1 MTSDV
6 SYMKIMKSV
15 ARMQSLSMQKRA
27 EGKRIALVP
36 TMGFFHAGHISL
48 MAYARKR
55 CDLLVVSVFVNP
67 LQFGPSE
74 DLERYPRDLKR
85 DRIMAEK
92 AGVDVLFCPSAQD
105 MYPPR
110 FQTHVEVEQVTQS
123 LCGRNRPAH
132 FRGVTTVVTKLF
144 NIVQP
149 HEAVFGLKDYQQW
162 LAIRRM
168 AGDLNMAIKV
178 TGRPI
183 VRERDGLAMS
193 SRNTYLS
200 PAERKA
206 ALSLQQ
212 AISVAKDLV
221 HKGEKRPEGIK
232 KAIKE
237 LMAVHDNVR
246 TDYISFCHPET
257 LEERHIVNDKT
268 LLAIAAR
275 VGKTRLIDNC
285 LLSPGE

>member
-1 MTSDV
+1 
-6 SYMKIMKSV
+6 MKIIKSV

-27 EGKRIALVP
+27 EGKRIALMP
-36 TMGFFHAGHISL
+36 TMGYFHEGHISL

-55 CDLLVVSVFVNP
+55 CDLLVVSIFVNP

-74 DLERYPRDLKR
+74 DFERYPRDLKR
-85 DRIMAEK
+85 DRIIVEK
-92 AGVDVLFCPSAQD
+92 AGGDVLFCPSAQD
-105 MYPPR
+105 MYPPG
-110 FQTHVEVEQVTQS
+110 FQTHVEVEQLTQP
-123 LCGRNRPAH
+123 LCGQGRPGH

-168 AGDLNMAIKV
+168 AGDLNMAVKV

-183 VRERDGLAMS
+183 VREKDGLAMS
-193 SRNTYLS
+193 SRNTCLS

-206 ALSLQQ
+206 ALGLHQSL
-212 AISVAKDLV
+212 SMAKSLV
-221 HKGEKRPEGIK
+221 LKGEKSPERIK
-232 KAIKE
+232 KTIKK
-237 LMAVHDNVR
+237 LITSHDSAKIEYV
-246 TDYISFCHPET
+246 SLCHPET
-257 LEERHIVNDKT
+257 LDVRHIINDKT

-285 LLSPGE
+285 LLAPGE

>member
-1 MTSDV
+1 
-6 SYMKIMKSV
+6 
-15 ARMQSLSMQKRA
+15 MQSLSMQKRA

-36 TMGFFHAGHISL
+36 TMGCFHTGHKSL

-55 CDLLVVSVFVNP
+55 CDLLVVSIFVNP

-74 DLERYPRDLKR
+74 DFERYPRDLKR
-85 DRIMAEK
+85 DRVMAEK
-92 AGVDVLFCPSAQD
+92 AGVDVLFCPCAQD
-105 MYPPR
+105 MYPPG
-110 FQTHVEVEQVTQS
+110 FQTHVEVEQLTQP
-123 LCGRNRPAH
+123 LCGQSRPGH

-162 LAIRRM
+162 VAIRRM
-168 AGDLNMAIKV
+168 AGDLNMAVKV

-183 VRERDGLAMS
+183 VREKDGLAMS

-206 ALSLQQ
+206 ALGLHQSLS
-212 AISVAKDLV
+212 IAKDLV
-221 HKGEKRPEGIK
+221 HKGEKSPERIK
-232 KAIKE
+232 KTIKE
-237 LMAVHDNVR
+237 LI
-246 TDYISFCHPET
+246 ISYDSAKIEIEYVSLCHPET
-257 LEERHIVNDKT
+257 LDARHLINDKT

-285 LLSPGE
+285 PLSPGE

>member
-1 MTSDV
+1 
-6 SYMKIMKSV
+6 MKIIKSV
-15 ARMQSLSMQKRA
+15 ARMQSLSMQKRT

-48 MAYARKR
+48 MTYARKR
-55 CDLLVVSVFVNP
+55 CDLLVVSIFVNP
-67 LQFGPSE
+67 MQFGPSE

-85 DRIMAEK
+85 DRVMAEK
-92 AGVDVLFCPSAQD
+92 AGADVLFCPSAQD
-105 MYPPR
+105 MYPR
-110 FQTHVEVEQVTQS
+110 GFQTHVEVEQLTQP
-123 LCGRNRPAH
+123 LCGRRRPGH

-144 NIVQP
+144 NVVQP

-168 AGDLNMAIKV
+168 AGDLNMAVKV

-183 VRERDGLAMS
+183 VREKDGLAMS
-193 SRNTYLS
+193 SRNTCLS

-206 ALSLQQ
+206 ALSIHQSL
-212 AISVAKDLV
+212 STAKDLV
-221 HKGEKRPEGIK
+221 RKGEKGPERIK

-246 TDYISFCHPET
+246 TDYISLCHPET
-257 LEERHIVNDKT
+257 LEERHIVNEKT

>member
-1 MTSDV
+1 
-6 SYMKIMKSV
+6 MKIIKSV
-15 ARMQSLSMQKRA
+15 ARMQSLAMQKRT

-48 MAYARKR
+48 MTYARKR
-55 CDLLVVSVFVNP
+55 CDLLVVSIFVNP
-67 LQFGPSE
+67 MQFGPSE

-85 DRIMAEK
+85 DRVMAEK
-92 AGVDVLFCPSAQD
+92 AGADVLFCPSAQD
-105 MYPPR
+105 MYPR
-110 FQTHVEVEQVTQS
+110 GFQTYVEVEQLTQP
-123 LCGRNRPAH
+123 LCGRRRPGH

-149 HEAVFGLKDYQQW
+149 HEAIFGLKDYQQW
-162 LAIRRM
+162 LTIRRM
-168 AGDLNMAIKV
+168 AGDLNMAVKV

-183 VRERDGLAMS
+183 VREKDGLAMS
-193 SRNTYLS
+193 SRNTCLS

-221 HKGEKRPEGIK
+221 RKGEKGPERIK

-237 LMAVHDNVR
+237 LITSYNSAKIEIE
-246 TDYISFCHPET
+246 YISFCHPET
-257 LEERHIVNDKT
+257 LDERDIINDKT